1 MIPTIMCVDVR
12 NSRNERV
19 RLFLPVIIAWVLAL
33 VLLIAAFPFVLVA
46 SLVTAG
52 RGPGF
57 RLLRFYPVFFE
68 TVFALSGLRIDIAQ
82 RGNAKV
88 FIAFT

>member
-1 MIPTIMCVDVR
+1 MIPTIMRLDVR

-19 RLFLPVIIAWVLAL
+19 RLFLLVIIVWVLAF
-33 VLLIAAFPFVLVA
+33 VLLIAAFPLVLIA
-46 SLVTAG
+46 ALVTAG

-57 RLLRFYPVFFE
+57 RLLRFYPAFFE
-68 TVFALSGLRIDIAQ
+68 ILFALSGLRIDVAQ
-82 RGNAKV
+82 HGNKKV